1 MKSGIIRKK
10 YLDFFKS
17 KGHIV
22 IPSAPVV
29 PENDSTVLFTTAGM
43 QALMPYLKGKE
54 HTLGKRLV
62 NSQKCI
68 RTDDIDEVGDFTHYT
83 FFEMLGSWSLGDY
96 FKKEAIEWSYEF
108 LTAKEWL
115 GLNPQNLYV
124 SVFEGKGNIAYD
136 EESATI
142 WREQF
147 AKAGI
152 EALVYGKDNPSKNGE
167 FKIFPLSEKEN
178 WWGPVGETGPCGSD
192 AEMFYYTG
200 EGKPDLSKER
210 LGFNDNNF
218 VEIGNNV
225 FMEYDKVLIK
235 KKNGKT
241 AFSYKPLKNKN
252 VDTGMGLERLVSI
265 TEGEFDGYKTDL
277 FIPIIKEIEKITLIK
292 YGEDLDLDRSIRIIA
307 DHLRAIIFI
316 IADGITPSN
325 LGQGYILR
333 RLLRRAIRH
342 IRSVRIVK
350 DKDFIYKSG
359 LLESIALIVIEK
371 FKETYPQLLEKKKI
385 IFKEIRKEENKF
397 GETLERGLKKFAEIV
412 REEEADNSKINGA
425 VAFDLYQTYGFPI
438 EMTEELAD
446 ERDMEV
452 DRKDFEKRLKQHK
465 IVSRQGME
473 NKFKGGLA
481 DAKNQ
486 TVKLHTAAHLMSA
499 GLKRIL
505 GNHVSQKGSNINE
518 ERLRFDF
525 SHPEKLTEE
534 QKKLVEDF
542 VNEIIDKD
550 VIITME
556 EMSLDE
562 AREQQADGV
571 FNDKYSEKVKVY
583 TIGEYSKEICG
594 GPHVKKT
601 GELGRFKIV
610 KEGSSSA
617 GIRRIKAILE

>member
-1 MKSGIIRKK
+1 MESGIIRKK

-17 KGHIV
+17 KGHAV

-350 DKDFIYKSG
+350 DKDFIYNSG
-359 LLESIALIVIEK
+359 LLKSIVLTVIEK

-385 IFKEIRKEENKF
+385 N
-397 GETLERGLKKFAEIV
+397 
-412 REEEADNSKINGA
+412 
-425 VAFDLYQTYGFPI
+425 
-438 EMTEELAD
+438 
-446 ERDMEV
+446 
-452 DRKDFEKRLKQHK
+452 
-465 IVSRQGME
+465 
-473 NKFKGGLA
+473 
-481 DAKNQ
+481 
-486 TVKLHTAAHLMSA
+486 
-499 GLKRIL
+499 
-505 GNHVSQKGSNINE
+505 
-518 ERLRFDF
+518 
-525 SHPEKLTEE
+525 
-534 QKKLVEDF
+534 
-542 VNEIIDKD
+542 
-550 VIITME
+550 
-556 EMSLDE
+556 
-562 AREQQADGV
+562 
-571 FNDKYSEKVKVY
+571 
-583 TIGEYSKEICG
+583 
-594 GPHVKKT
+594 
-601 GELGRFKIV
+601 LGR
-610 KEGSSSA
+610 
-617 GIRRIKAILE
+617 L

>member
-17 KGHIV
+17 KGHAV

>member
-17 KGHIV
+17 KGHAV

-371 FKETYPQLLEKKKI
+371 FKETYPQLLEKKNL
-385 IFKEIRKEENKF
+385 IFKEIKKEENKF

-412 REEEADNSKINGA
+412 REEEADNSRINGA

-499 GLKRIL
+499 GLKQIL

-571 FNDKYSEKVKVY
+571 FDDKYSEKVKVY

-601 GELGRFKIV
+601 GELGRFKII